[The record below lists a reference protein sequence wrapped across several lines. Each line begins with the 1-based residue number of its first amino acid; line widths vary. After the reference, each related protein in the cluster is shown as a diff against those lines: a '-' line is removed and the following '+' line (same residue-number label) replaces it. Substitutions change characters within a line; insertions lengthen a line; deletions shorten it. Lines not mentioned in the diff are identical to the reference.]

1 MARSIRTGGLPFVEH
16 LAAVAF
22 DALLDRKERRGET
35 RAAQRADVR
44 LSEILVLA
52 FQRVRKRPVFDQT
65 AAARL
70 VQPERLL
77 ALGLAAGVD
86 RGERHVVE
94 ALRPPGPDVEDTRY
108 LGVIEKMQIDPD
120 HVFDRD
126 EVAALL
132 SVRVSPGPDKGAH
145 APLRRILIE
154 EVPGHGSHTVLVP
167 FVGTVH
173 VEVAEPG
180 DLRSGFA
187 QAPPDRLIEQEFRV
201 AVDVER
207 RLELSLLAKARA
219 RPVDRRRRSV
229 DEGDLVLRAEIEQ
242 RHRIAIVV
250 LHHEAAVCLHGVGAG
265 ALMEHDV
272 DRPGKIPGLDPPP
285 KFVLVE
291 KIGDLASR
299 DIPELV
305 AALQIVH
312 GEDSS
317 FAARVQRAHEVRAYE
332 TGRAGDD
339 EVHSLSLPVTLAL
352 SPPPVL
358 SDSTPGQTARAPP
371 DRRDCVRRKSPA

>member
-1 MARSIRTGGLPFVEH
+1 MARSIRTGGLPFLEH

-22 DALLDRKERRGET
+22 DALLDRKERHGET

-44 LSEILVLA
+44 LGEILVLA
-52 FQRVRKRPVFDQT
+52 FQRLGKGRVFDQT
-65 AAARL
+65 LPARL
-70 VQPERLL
+70 VQPERLP

-94 ALRPPGPDVEDTRY
+94 ALRPSGPDVENTRQ
-108 LGVIEKMQIDPD
+108 LGVIEKMQIDPG
-120 HVFDRD
+120 HVLDRD
-126 EVAALL
+126 EIAALL
-132 SVRVSPGPDKGAH
+132 AVRVPPGPDEGAN

-154 EVPGHGSHTVLVP
+154 EVPGHGSHTALVP
-167 FVGTVH
+167 FVGTIY

-180 DLRSGFA
+180 DLRARFA

-219 RPVDRRRRSV
+219 RSVDRRRRGV
-229 DEGDLVLRAEIEQ
+229 DEGDLVLHAEIEQ
-242 RHRIAIVV
+242 RNRIAIVV
-250 LHHEAAVCLHGVGAG
+250 FHHEAAVGLQGGGAG

-272 DRPGKIPGLDPPP
+272 DRAGKIPGLDPPP

-317 FAARVQRAHEVRAYE
+317 FAARVQRTHEVRAYE
-332 TGRAGDD
+332 SGRASDD
-339 EVHSLSLPVTLAL
+339 EVHSLFLPIVPTP
-352 SPPPVL
+352 SPPP
-358 SDSTPGQTARAPP
+358 A
-371 DRRDCVRRKSPA
+371 

>member
-1 MARSIRTGGLPFVEH
+1 MARSIRTGGLPFVEQ

-77 ALGLAAGVD
+77 ALRLAAGVD

-94 ALRPPGPDVEDTRY
+94 ALRPPGPDVEDTPY
-108 LGVIEKMQIDPD
+108 LGGIEKMQIDPD
-120 HVFDRD
+120 HVLD
-126 EVAALL
+126 
-132 SVRVSPGPDKGAH
+132 
-145 APLRRILIE
+145 
-154 EVPGHGSHTVLVP
+154 
-167 FVGTVH
+167 
-173 VEVAEPG
+173 
-180 DLRSGFA
+180 
-187 QAPPDRLIEQEFRV
+187 
-201 AVDVER
+201 
-207 RLELSLLAKARA
+207 
-219 RPVDRRRRSV
+219 
-229 DEGDLVLRAEIEQ
+229 AEIEQ

-250 LHHEAAVCLHGVGAG
+250 LHHEAAVGLHGVGAG

-332 TGRAGDD
+332 SCRAGDD

-371 DRRDCVRRKSPA
+371 DRRDCVRRKSPAS